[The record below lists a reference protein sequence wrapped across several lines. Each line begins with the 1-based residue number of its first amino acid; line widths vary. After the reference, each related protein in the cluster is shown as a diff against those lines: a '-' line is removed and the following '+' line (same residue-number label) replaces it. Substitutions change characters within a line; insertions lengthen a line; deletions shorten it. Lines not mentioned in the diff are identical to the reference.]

1 MDGGPKSMR
10 IDRAPATVIVC
21 VRVPDGITRESFAS
35 WADVAARAAVP
46 VTWASRPAELATV
59 LTVLGLK
66 STPWDVALALDAAH
80 LRTRPMLRSE
90 IASARA
96 IAGRLECV
104 VASGT
109 PTLDH
114 RPLLVEQGIHTIAV
128 GGFDE
133 ISRSSRRPPP
143 TGWPCRSVV
152 WGLWEVRSV
161 SQPPQPAVARLLP
174 WTCAPR
180 LAPGSLTAVH
190 IDAAAGGQ
198 RAALHQAERLTGWLG
213 RQSGRIRTARLSDLP
228 DLLGAAGQRET
239 GSVLRRAA

>member
-1 MDGGPKSMR
+1 M
-10 IDRAPATVIVC
+10 
-21 VRVPDGITRESFAS
+21 
-35 WADVAARAAVP
+35 
-46 VTWASRPAELATV
+46 
-59 LTVLGLK
+59 
-66 STPWDVALALDAAH
+66 
-80 LRTRPMLRSE
+80 
-90 IASARA
+90 
-96 IAGRLECV
+96 
-104 VASGT
+104 
-109 PTLDH
+109 
-114 RPLLVEQGIHTIAV
+114 
-128 GGFDE
+128 
-133 ISRSSRRPPP
+133 
-143 TGWPCRSVV
+143 GWPCRSVV

-228 DLLGAAGQRET
+228 DLLGATGQRET

>member
-1 MDGGPKSMR
+1 MP

-21 VRVPDGITRESFAS
+21 VRVLDSTTPEAFAA
-35 WADVAARAAVP
+35 WADVAARADVP
-46 VTWASRPAELATV
+46 VTWAARPADLATV
-59 LTVLGLK
+59 LAVLRLK
-66 STPWDVALALDAAH
+66 VSAWDVALALDPPH
-80 LRTRPMLRSE
+80 LRDRSTLRSE

-96 IAGRLECV
+96 IAGRLECAAV
-104 VASGT
+104 SGT

-128 GGFDE
+128 GGFDDVT
-133 ISRSSRRPPP
+133 RSSRRPPP

-161 SQPPQPAVARLLP
+161 AQPPQSSFARLLP
-174 WTCAPR
+174 WAFAPR
-180 LAPGSLTAVH
+180 PAPGSLTVVQ
-190 IDAAAGGQ
+190 IDPTTAGQ
-198 RAALHQAERLTGWLG
+198 RAALLDTERFTGWLA
-213 RQSGRIRTARLSDLP
+213 RQSGRVRTARLSGLP